1 MMSSFYSHNEN
12 EVFQKQFGNK
22 SLDKISIFCSRE
34 KLYSLIETDEK
45 ITKANRNLI
54 QPQDS
59 FVHGKNS
66 IIQPNISFALE
77 QIIINQFSGVA
88 KDLFLEGQ
96 IIGLLANYFSISQ
109 SEEKKSSIQIEKL
122 HYAKEILMEQMDAP
136 PSLTELS
143 KLTGMNTFKLKTGFK
158 ELFGLPVFKYLQEKR
173 LEKAFEL
180 IENKEMNIQEVAW
193 FVGYESLG
201 SFSNAFK
208 NKFGLRP
215 TEIK

>member
-1 MMSSFYSHNEN
+1 
-12 EVFQKQFGNK
+12 
-22 SLDKISIFCSRE
+22 
-34 KLYSLIETDEK
+34 
-45 ITKANRNLI
+45 
-54 QPQDS
+54 
-59 FVHGKNS
+59 
-66 IIQPNISFALE
+66 
-77 QIIINQFSGVA
+77 
-88 KDLFLEGQ
+88 
-96 IIGLLANYFSISQ
+96 
-109 SEEKKSSIQIEKL
+109 
-122 HYAKEILMEQMDAP
+122 MEQMDAP